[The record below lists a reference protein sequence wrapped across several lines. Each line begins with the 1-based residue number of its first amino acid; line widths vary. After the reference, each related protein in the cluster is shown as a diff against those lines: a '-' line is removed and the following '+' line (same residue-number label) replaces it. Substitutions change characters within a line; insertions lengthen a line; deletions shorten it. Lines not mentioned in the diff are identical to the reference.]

1 MKFEIQTE
9 EDYSIMTLKS
19 ERLDSRVA
27 PELKS
32 QFIVLAN
39 TSDSG
44 HLILDLSSVSFADSS
59 GLGALLLAQRLY
71 RDLDRN
77 FVLCHV
83 PDQIR
88 KLLSISQ
95 LDNTFII
102 ANDVNEGISF
112 AAAAESS

>member
-9 EDYSIMTLKS
+9 NNYSIMTLKS
-19 ERLDSRVA
+19 ERLDSKVA

-44 HLILDLSSVSFADSS
+44 HLILDLSAISFADSS

-77 FVLCHV
+77 LVLCNV
-83 PDQIR
+83 PERI
-88 KLLSISQ
+88 KSLLSISQ
-95 LDNTFII
+95 LNNAFTI
-102 ANDVNEGISF
+102 AADTDEGITLAS
-112 AAAAESS
+112 EMEE

>member
-9 EDYSIMTLKS
+9 DEYSIMTLKS
-19 ERLDSRVA
+19 ERLDSKVA

-44 HLILDLSSVSFADSS
+44 HLILDLHQIVIADSS

-77 FVLCHV
+77 LVLCNV
-83 PDQIR
+83 PER
-88 KLLSISQ
+88 VLKLLTISQ
-95 LDNTFII
+95 LDSAFTI
-102 ANDVNEGISF
+102 ASDINEGISL
-112 AAAAESS
+112 ASNTDR

>member
-9 EDYSIMTLKS
+9 DNYSIMTLKS
-19 ERLDSRVA
+19 EHLDSTVA

-44 HLILDLSSVSFADSS
+44 HLILDLGAITFADSS

-77 FVLCHV
+77 LVLCNV
-83 PDQIR
+83 PERIH
-88 KLLSISQ
+88 KLLVISQ
-95 LDNTFII
+95 LDNAFTI
-102 ANDVNEGISF
+102 AGAIEEGISI
-112 AAAAESS
+112 ASQS

>member
-9 EDYSIMTLKS
+9 NDYSIMTLKS
-19 ERLDSRVA
+19 DRLDTKVA

-39 TSDSG
+39 TSESG
-44 HLILDLSSVSFADSS
+44 HLILDLGAVSFADSS

-77 FVLCHV
+77 LVLCNV
-83 PDQIR
+83 PERIK

-95 LDNTFII
+95 LDNAFTI
-102 ANDVNEGISF
+102 AADINDGITLASEP
-112 AAAAESS
+112 ES

>member
-9 EDYSIMTLKS
+9 DDTSIMTLKS
-19 ERLDSRVA
+19 ERLDSKVA

-39 TSDSG
+39 TNDSG
-44 HLILDLSSVSFADSS
+44 HLILDLGAVTFADSS

-77 FVLCHV
+77 LVLCNV
-83 PDQIR
+83 PDR
-88 KLLSISQ
+88 VLKLLSISQ
-95 LDNTFII
+95 LDSAFTI
-102 ANDVNEGISF
+102 ASDINEGISIV
-112 AAAAESS
+112 AETKS

>member
-9 EDYSIMTLKS
+9 DNYSIMTLKS
-19 ERLDSRVA
+19 ERLDSKLA

-44 HLILDLSSVSFADSS
+44 HLILDLNAITFADSS

-77 FVLCHV
+77 LVLCNV
-83 PDQIR
+83 PERI
-88 KLLSISQ
+88 KNLLSISQ
-95 LDNTFII
+95 LDGAFTI
-102 ANDVNEGISF
+102 AADTDEGISL
-112 AAAAESS
+112 ASEIEE

>member
-19 ERLDSRVA
+19 ERLDSKMA

-39 TSDSG
+39 TRDTG
-44 HLILDLSSVSFADSS
+44 HLILDLGAVTFADSS

-77 FVLCHV
+77 LVLCNV
-83 PDQIR
+83 PDRIH
-88 KLLSISQ
+88 KLLEISQ
-95 LDNTFII
+95 LNNAFAI
-102 ANDVNEGISF
+102 ASDTTEAISLASE
-112 AAAAESS
+112 AAG

>member
-9 EDYSIMTLKS
+9 DDYSIMTLKS
-19 ERLDSRVA
+19 ERLDSKVA

-39 TSDSG
+39 TRDTG
-44 HLILDLSSVSFADSS
+44 HLILDLGAVAFADSS

-77 FVLCHV
+77 LVLCNV
-83 PDQIR
+83 PDRIR
-88 KLLSISQ
+88 KLLEISQ
-95 LDNTFII
+95 LNNVFSI
-102 ANDVNEGISF
+102 AADKAEGLSM
-112 AAAAESS
+112 ASEDAG

>member
-9 EDYSIMTLKS
+9 DDYSIMTLKS
-19 ERLDSRVA
+19 ERLDSKLA

-39 TSDSG
+39 TSDTG
-44 HLILDLSSVSFADSS
+44 HLILDLSAVSFADSS

-77 FVLCHV
+77 LVICNV
-83 PDQIR
+83 PERVR
-88 KLLSISQ
+88 KLLTISQ
-95 LDNTFII
+95 IDNAFTI
-102 ANDVNEGISF
+102 ASDINEGISL
-112 AAAAESS
+112 ASYGEQ